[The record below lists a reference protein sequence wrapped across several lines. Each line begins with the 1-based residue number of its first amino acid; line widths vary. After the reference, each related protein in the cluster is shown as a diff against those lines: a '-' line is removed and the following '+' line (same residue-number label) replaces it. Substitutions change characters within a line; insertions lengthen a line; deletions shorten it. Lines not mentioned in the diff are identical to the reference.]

1 MSMVYLAVSFA
12 SGRSLTCHDG
22 SETLALRFNLGSS
35 GLFEE
40 RSIAYEA
47 VEKVIGKSPG
57 FAGSTEKTFVAQSPT
72 RNKVYVAEMS

>member
-1 MSMVYLAVSFA
+1 
-12 SGRSLTCHDG
+12 
-22 SETLALRFNLGSS
+22 LRFNLGSS